1 MARLSVHE
9 MIVRWVF
16 IFSLSPPFLRFEPR
30 IRRRRRPRAGAKAM
44 LKVAWKSSAQGDAR
58 GTGDDH
64 SFYQTRSP
72 PPPSRRPRPLQN
84 RGDLHFPP
92 ALLYLPYLSPPF
104 PSSSLSL
111 FPSLSP
117 PLFSSSPPHLLT
129 SPPLSP
135 SRLSFSFHFVLLPI
149 PFLPTPFPSSPPLS
163 LPPPFHCHLSSIL
176 PFPSPFPLPLLRFP
190 IPRPLPLFS
199 WASLLFT
206 L

>member
-16 IFSLSPPFLRFEPR
+16 IFSLSPPFLRFGPR

-129 SPPLSP
+129 SSPPIPLP
-135 SRLSFSFHFVLLPI
+135 ACLLPSI
-149 PFLPTPFPSSPPLS
+149 FSCPFPSCPPLS
-163 LPPPFHCHLSSIL
+163 LPPPFHYHLSSIL

-190 IPRPLPLFS
+190 IPRPLPFFS